1 MQMREAGLAE
11 DRGGF
16 EEDEKPS
23 EHRRLALRRGTVAG
37 ARPSS
42 ARLNVHDRGR
52 NNSENWIDICSY
64 RVALGMS
71 PVIASASRRRLSLTM
86 VIEG

>member
-52 NNSENWIDICSY
+52 NNSEN
-64 RVALGMS
+64 
-71 PVIASASRRRLSLTM
+71 
-86 VIEG
+86 